1 MAMGSVGFIILN
13 ARESALIRRPLLPL
27 LLAAGL
33 LPALAVA
40 APPYDPAAPAAD
52 IPVIPLSGPIVPG
65 AVMGDED
72 WRSANDT
79 VGAFTRG
86 HIDILRWEAE
96 NRPRAVAEAVPEGEP
111 LSPAEAVRIALGSR
125 PDLFATEEMNSLER
139 ARADIAVT
147 EFARDVHRA
156 WIRAVAARQGLRTA
170 EETFDAADVATE
182 LAVRMTRVGNW
193 GQDRLLREQRALVD
207 AGIRLAQA
215 RQEAT
220 SAREAL
226 VRILGLWGDAA
237 AITLPDRL
245 PDLPETPIAGEGLEA
260 TAIRNHPQLPL
271 AAIEAERARRGL
283 ASRTRDMW
291 EDAARTAL
299 EKAVVAPPEGGNP
312 LEHLITSAPVLERR
326 RLPAGHDAERA
337 ARVGA
342 NAASL
347 AVKIRSQVREAYHQ
361 YRVTYGIAQ
370 RALENARL
378 SAEIQEDMLLRY
390 NGMLKST
397 WDLLASARDRVEAAG
412 VSVQAQRDFWL
423 AHTNLQAV
431 LAGGDYPG
439 PDAIGGGGAGA
450 KDAGGH

>member
-1 MAMGSVGFIILN
+1 LTRMVA
-13 ARESALIRRPLLPL
+13 AC
-27 LLAAGL
+27 LLAALGSCAGL
-33 LPALAVA
+33 A
-40 APPYDPAAPAAD
+40 AAAPYDPGQPVPEPPFAPLAGP
-52 IPVIPLSGPIVPG
+52 PVPQ
-65 AVMGDED
+65 AVMGEED

-111 LSPAEAVRIALGSR
+111 LSPAGAVRIALGNR
-125 PDLFATEEMNSLER
+125 PDLLATEEMNSLER

-156 WIRAVAARQGLRTA
+156 WIRAVAARQGMRTA
-170 EETFDAADVATE
+170 QEAFDAADVATE

-271 AAIEAERARRGL
+271 AAIEAERAQRGL
-283 ASRTRDMW
+283 ASRTREMW
-291 EDAARTAL
+291 EEAARTAL
-299 EKAVVAPPEGGNP
+299 EKAVVAPPDGGNP
-312 LEHLITSAPVLERR
+312 LGNLITSAPVLERR

-337 ARVGA
+337 ARAGA

-361 YRVTYGIAQ
+361 YRVTYDIAHHA
-370 RALENARL
+370 RENARL
-378 SAEIQEDMLLRY
+378 SVEIQEDMLLRY

-397 WDLLASARDRVEAAG
+397 WDLLASARDRVESAG
-412 VSVQAQRDFWL
+412 MSVQAQRDFWL

-439 PDAIGGGGAGA
+439 PDAISGSGAGS

>member
-1 MAMGSVGFIILN
+1 MTRMVATCLLVAAGSCVG
-13 ARESALIRRPLLPL
+13 
-27 LLAAGL
+27 LAA
-33 LPALAVA
+33 A
-40 APPYDPAAPAAD
+40 APYDPGQ
-52 IPVIPLSGPIVPG
+52 PVPEPPLVPLATPPVPQ
-65 AVMGDED
+65 AVMGEDD
-72 WRSANDT
+72 WRTANDT
-79 VGAFTRG
+79 VGAFIRG

-96 NRPRAVAEAVPEGEP
+96 NRPPAVAEAVPEGEP
-111 LSPAEAVRIALGSR
+111 LSPAEAVRIALGHR
-125 PDLFATEEMNSLER
+125 PDLFATEEMNGIER

-156 WIRAVAARQGLRTA
+156 WIRAVAAQQLLRRA
-170 EETFDAADVATE
+170 EEALEAADVATE

-193 GQDRLLREQRALVD
+193 GQDRLLREQRTLVD

-237 AITLPDRL
+237 AIPLPDGL
-245 PDLPETPIAGEGLEA
+245 PDLPETPVAGEGLEA
-260 TAIRNHPQLPL
+260 TALRHHPQLPL
-271 AAIEAERARRGL
+271 AAIEAERAQRGL
-283 ASRTRDMW
+283 ASRTRNMW
-291 EDAARTAL
+291 EEAAQAALDQAAATA
-299 EKAVVAPPEGGNP
+299 PDDGNP

-337 ARVGA
+337 ARAGA

-347 AVKIRSQVREAYHQ
+347 AVKVRSQVREAYHH
-361 YRVTYGIAQ
+361 YRVTYEIAH
-370 RALENARL
+370 RARESARL
-378 SAEIQEDMLLRY
+378 SAESQEDMLLRY

-397 WDLLASARDRVEAAG
+397 WDLLASARDRVESAG
-412 VSVQAQRDFWL
+412 ASVQAQRDFWL

-439 PDAIGGGGAGA
+439 PDAISVGGAGS

>member
-1 MAMGSVGFIILN
+1 LTRIL
-13 ARESALIRRPLLPL
+13 AAC
-27 LLAAGL
+27 LLAAVGSSAGL
-33 LPALAVA
+33 A
-40 APPYDPAAPAAD
+40 AAAPYDPGQPVPEPPFVPLTAPPA
-52 IPVIPLSGPIVPG
+52 PQ
-65 AVMGDED
+65 AVMGEED

-156 WIRAVAARQGLRTA
+156 WIRAVAAQQGMRTA
-170 EETFDAADVATE
+170 EQAFDAADVATE

-193 GQDRLLREQRALVD
+193 GQDRLMREQQALVD

-245 PDLPETPIAGEGLEA
+245 PELPDTPIAGEGLEA

-271 AAIEAERARRGL
+271 AAIEAERAQRGL

-291 EDAARTAL
+291 DEAARTAL
-299 EKAVVAPPEGGNP
+299 DRVVIAAPDDGSP

-337 ARVGA
+337 ARAGA
-342 NAASL
+342 SAASL

-361 YRVTYGIAQ
+361 YRVTYDIAQ
-370 RALENARL
+370 RARENARL